1 MREPCEE
8 LTRSFQSQ
16 YSIDA
21 RRNRV
26 TIYVLSSQSQLAE
39 TYEGLMRI
47 SEYML
52 MQMAKTIV
60 AENHKKLIEALPQ
73 EDDFFVSET
82 LTAVPGTIFYHL
94 QISRHPRAGHIG
106 RIFRGFDSVE
116 LVTFTQ
122 PQTPEGMASARD
134 DILDNQAAVFNVVL
148 NEEC

>member
-1 MREPCEE
+1 M
-8 LTRSFQSQ
+8 L
-16 YSIDA
+16 
-21 RRNRV
+21 
-26 TIYVLSSQSQLAE
+26 
-39 TYEGLMRI
+39 I

-52 MQMAKTIV
+52 MQMVKTIV
-60 AENHKKLIEALPQ
+60 AEDHKELIEALPK

-82 LTAVPGTIFYHL
+82 LMAIPGAIFYHL

-116 LVTFTQ
+116 LVSFTK

-134 DILDNQAAVFNVVL
+134 DILDNQAAVFNVVI